1 MENQKIIIGARTL
14 TRPEIQKTLA
24 TYETILE
31 QIKLFRENAQ
41 KVLEKSGNE
50 EIDVDAIP
58 QKINNIAILGKRGTG
73 KTSILRTIREE
84 LKKESKDTNKKD
96 VLLPIIIPENMSQNN
111 SLMSSII
118 GMFSDVVAK
127 YESENKN
134 ALPCN
139 RNEKSDLERVYRD
152 VVKQF
157 CYIQPQYKNILMDN
171 FTSELEYTKKSS
183 QIFNAD
189 QEFIKRFHK
198 FINTLLENCEEKNA
212 MVFIFIDDIDLS
224 TNRCMDVIKT
234 LLSYISHPNIVTF
247 FSGDLDTFEEAIT
260 IDFLRQEQALS
271 ETVWSGKFINEM
283 PLLERKKELAYEY
296 LKKVAPPVYR
306 HNIKYWSLK
315 NRGGYFIAQK
325 DEKTEMTLHG
335 LLRKLEK
342 KELQN
347 QRFFTMYSEDNEE
360 KALPLTYHLF
370 DETARGLNNMYAVLY
385 DMYQKWQD
393 DKNMDYT
400 DKRNLIDTMIAA
412 NPILNG
418 QRDNIDSI
426 IHFNN
431 DNESVDILYDN
442 FIIYM
447 DEAMED
453 IKAMEDKS
461 ENEISELLQKNSKS
475 RKSMFVLFL
484 IIEFIKKLFQ
494 EINVTTNSYKKA
506 KIKAIKAL
514 LFTPSLHESSA
525 LIEKEMMEYIIKM
538 AEEKEDRTE
547 NVLFGV
553 INQFFRNGDFLFAL
567 NFYEKLVEK
576 GYNFY
581 KAFDFNTFEDKIQLF
596 INIEQAL
603 KSFLCQKEKDD
614 NTMMQY
620 LAENYNGFEKSF
632 DTIQR
637 VLSGGKKTLT
647 SEALF
652 HDIINF
658 KEKECEK
665 LYNIKPKDT
674 QKENDETCTAGN
686 ESKDN
691 QEGKSEE
698 SLEGKS
704 EESLEDKSE
713 ESLEGKS
720 KESLEDT
727 LEDSPIYK
735 ELRKKLL
742 YNYFIKY
749 YEETIFHIDNITK
762 QILNVKSIAENE
774 ALISNIINNKN
785 FDEKQKQKYQK
796 QYDIMKKMDANRL
809 WDSVIFND
817 KPISNLKECIYEY
830 LKEEIKSLKYIMT
843 DDNFKDKKQK
853 FLSCYS
859 GSSYYNQTVA
869 DKSKLNIREIED
881 KYKPEDPKREYKD
894 IREECEILHKTF
906 SGRGWYGKEEAR
918 EWYYAI
924 YKLTWHKEQ
933 NTGEKEEE
941 KEEKKNEA
949 IFKLHLYFYAVYK
962 NNTMGNPWSHLDT
975 VVKFDE
981 DITKARELY
990 RKTEETK
997 FTEKIND
1004 NELNIDIRDIESL
1017 FEEEAN
1023 KKEKKEGK

>member
-41 KVLEKSGNE
+41 KVSKESGNE

-335 LLRKLEK
+335 LLRKLEE

-426 IHFNN
+426 IHF
-431 DNESVDILYDN
+431 
-442 FIIYM
+442 
-447 DEAMED
+447 
-453 IKAMEDKS
+453 
-461 ENEISELLQKNSKS
+461 
-475 RKSMFVLFL
+475 R
-484 IIEFIKKLFQ
+484 
-494 EINVTTNSYKKA
+494 
-506 KIKAIKAL
+506 
-514 LFTPSLHESSA
+514 
-525 LIEKEMMEYIIKM
+525 
-538 AEEKEDRTE
+538 
-547 NVLFGV
+547 
-553 INQFFRNGDFLFAL
+553 
-567 NFYEKLVEK
+567 
-576 GYNFY
+576 
-581 KAFDFNTFEDKIQLF
+581 
-596 INIEQAL
+596 
-603 KSFLCQKEKDD
+603 
-614 NTMMQY
+614 
-620 LAENYNGFEKSF
+620 
-632 DTIQR
+632 
-637 VLSGGKKTLT
+637 
-647 SEALF
+647 
-652 HDIINF
+652 
-658 KEKECEK
+658 
-665 LYNIKPKDT
+665 
-674 QKENDETCTAGN
+674 
-686 ESKDN
+686 
-691 QEGKSEE
+691 
-698 SLEGKS
+698 
-704 EESLEDKSE
+704 
-713 ESLEGKS
+713 
-720 KESLEDT
+720 
-727 LEDSPIYK
+727 
-735 ELRKKLL
+735 
-742 YNYFIKY
+742 
-749 YEETIFHIDNITK
+749 
-762 QILNVKSIAENE
+762 
-774 ALISNIINNKN
+774 
-785 FDEKQKQKYQK
+785 
-796 QYDIMKKMDANRL
+796 
-809 WDSVIFND
+809 
-817 KPISNLKECIYEY
+817 
-830 LKEEIKSLKYIMT
+830 
-843 DDNFKDKKQK
+843 
-853 FLSCYS
+853 
-859 GSSYYNQTVA
+859 
-869 DKSKLNIREIED
+869 
-881 KYKPEDPKREYKD
+881 
-894 IREECEILHKTF
+894 
-906 SGRGWYGKEEAR
+906 
-918 EWYYAI
+918 
-924 YKLTWHKEQ
+924 
-933 NTGEKEEE
+933 
-941 KEEKKNEA
+941 
-949 IFKLHLYFYAVYK
+949 
-962 NNTMGNPWSHLDT
+962 
-975 VVKFDE
+975 
-981 DITKARELY
+981 
-990 RKTEETK
+990 
-997 FTEKIND
+997 
-1004 NELNIDIRDIESL
+1004 
-1017 FEEEAN
+1017 
-1023 KKEKKEGK
+1023 